1 MTSSTEVRSRGLASA
16 TLAAL
21 IFWGL
26 VVSDHLLFGPL
37 PIGPATLGV
46 AGLAAGG
53 ALALLLASAPLLA
66 FAHDRLVA
74 WVSAHSSLI
83 GRGALSLFVCLAAF
97 TVGCFV
103 VYFASPRIP
112 ASSGNVTAS
121 LATLPVAAA
130 LGLFAFRKAR
140 DVVFSAR
147 TAAALASSYAALGG
161 GVSGWIYPYNTSYE
175 WAHSVA
181 LGVFSLTALAIGVAL
196 VAGWP
201 RSQASGKWLTG
212 VAFVVLSGLT
222 LELVLECRD
231 HYARW
236 DLALR
241 GGRAARAIARNLR
254 SLVPPRPLTLSPL
267 AERAKPAGAA
277 DFTPPRRVSKE
288 LAKAM
293 SAIKPTGVLL
303 LTVDA
308 ARADYGA
315 TRRPLP
321 TFERL
326 ANEGVVFRA
335 HYTAA
340 GSTRPA
346 IRTLFQGR
354 FPWMGRKRE
363 GPNLFRIFHDHGFR
377 TLIVLPNE
385 YPLQGNE
392 WLRDGVDQLVT
403 ESRPAIPRGPV
414 ADQTTDAL
422 LRGLERVGTAPFFA
436 WAHYLDP
443 HEPYDAEGRNDRERY
458 VGELARVDK
467 EIGRLLSTLETR
479 GLLARTLVVLT
490 ADHGEEF
497 FEHGGE
503 HHGLAAYEE
512 SIHVPLIFRVP
523 GGGLRG
529 SVEVPT
535 SGFDL
540 GPTLLDIAGVRPD
553 EPFGSFGDHL
563 FEAAPGRTVVA
574 VNQGLRMVTAP
585 ATSFAAVRGRFKLVY
600 APFYESAELYD
611 LHSDPHEMQN
621 LVDEYPRVAA
631 ALARDLTKA
640 LRKSGLK
647 PN

>member
-1 MTSSTEVRSRGLASA
+1 VRPHGLASA
-16 TLAAL
+16 ALGAA

-37 PIGPATLGV
+37 SVGAATLGV
-46 AGLAAGG
+46 AGLGAAG
-53 ALALLLASAPLLA
+53 ALLLLLSSAPVLA
-66 FAHDRLVA
+66 FSHGRLVA
-74 WVSAHSSLI
+74 WVATHSSLV
-83 GRGALSLFVCLAAF
+83 GRGALSIFVALAAF

-112 ASSGNVTAS
+112 ASSANVTAS

-130 LGLFAFRKAR
+130 LGLLAFRKAR

-147 TAAALASSYAALGG
+147 TAAGLAGCYAALGV

-175 WAHSVA
+175 WAHSIA
-181 LGVFSLTALAIGVAL
+181 LGVFSLVALALGISL
-196 VAGWP
+196 VARSP
-201 RSQASGKWLTG
+201 RLAARGTWFATAVL
-212 VAFVVLSGLT
+212 VVFAGLT

-231 HYARW
+231 RYTRW

-241 GGRAARAIARNLR
+241 GGRAARAIARNARTLF
-254 SLVPPRPLTLSPL
+254 PPRPLDLSPL
-267 AERAKPAGAA
+267 IERAKPASSS
-277 DFTPPRRVSKE
+277 DFMPPRRVSKA
-288 LAKAM
+288 LARAM
-293 SAIKPTGVLL
+293 LATKPTGVLL
-303 LTVDA
+303 LTIDA

-321 TFERL
+321 TLERL

-354 FPWMGRKRE
+354 FPWMSRKQS
-363 GPNLFRIFHDHGFR
+363 GPNLFRIFNDHGFR
-377 TLIVLPNE
+377 TLVVLPNE

-392 WLRDGVDQLVT
+392 WLRDGVDQLFA
-403 ESRPAIPRGPV
+403 ESRPKMPRGPV

-458 VGELARVDK
+458 FGELVRVDK
-467 EIGRLLSTLETR
+467 EIARLLATLETR

-503 HHGLAAYEE
+503 HHGLMAYEE
-512 SIHVPLIFRVP
+512 SIHVPLIFRAP
-523 GGGLRG
+523 GGGVRG
-529 SVEVPT
+529 TVEVPS
-535 SGFDL
+535 SGLDL
-540 GPTLLDIAGVRPD
+540 GETLLGIAGVRLD
-553 EPFGSFGDHL
+553 APFGGFGEDL
-563 FEAAPGRTVVA
+563 FDATPGRTVFA
-574 VNQGLRMVTAP
+574 VNQGLRAITAP

-611 LHSDPHEMQN
+611 LHSDPGEMLN
-621 LVDEYPRVAA
+621 LVDQYPGVAA
-631 ALARDLTKA
+631 ALARDLKKTLK
-640 LRKSGLK
+640 KSGLK